1 MGCPVQG
8 QELDSMTLVAPFQP
22 RISYDSMV
30 PMVLLVLLMYK
41 VLLSDSVPG
50 TGDVSLVQ
58 C

>member
-1 MGCPVQG
+1 MQG
-8 QELDSMTLVAPFQP
+8 QELDTMTLVGPFQP
-22 RISYDSMV
+22 SISYDSMV

-50 TGDVSLVQ
+50 TEDVSLVQ